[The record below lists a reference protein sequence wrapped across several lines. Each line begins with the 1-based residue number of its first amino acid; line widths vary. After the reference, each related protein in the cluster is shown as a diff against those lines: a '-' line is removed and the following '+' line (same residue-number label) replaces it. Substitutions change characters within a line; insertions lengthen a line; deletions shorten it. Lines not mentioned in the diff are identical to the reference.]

1 MFIFILR
8 YIFVD
13 ITCAAS
19 VVACEIEIGGVVPNF
34 FTYAHLISGL
44 VSAGKA
50 RAALTLFESASLDPV
65 TIRSTENAR
74 SRRGRTACPS
84 SSNEWWRHAPDAHAG
99 HADAPEALSRRL
111 EETR

>member
-1 MFIFILR
+1 M
-8 YIFVD
+8 
-13 ITCAAS
+13 CAVS
-19 VVACEIEIGGVVPNF
+19 VVAYEIEIGGVVPNF

-50 RAALTLFESASLDPV
+50 RAALTLFEFFFGNASLDPV
-65 TIRSTENAR
+65 IIRSTENAR

-99 HADAPEALSRRL
+99 HADAPEALSRSL